1 MCMVT
6 LPKTS
11 SSSIWIITG
20 LSLTLSR
27 YVELDPEIGSL
38 ESRQVLSLNPRSNKK
53 VVLRDFY
60 Q

>member
-1 MCMVT
+1 MVT
-6 LPKTS
+6 LPKT
-11 SSSIWIITG
+11 SSIWIITG